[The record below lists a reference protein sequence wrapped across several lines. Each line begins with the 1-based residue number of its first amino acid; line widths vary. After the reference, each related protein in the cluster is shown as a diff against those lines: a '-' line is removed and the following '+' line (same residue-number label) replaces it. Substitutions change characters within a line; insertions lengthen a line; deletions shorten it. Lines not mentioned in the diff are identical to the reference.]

1 MDKYDLV
8 LIQVEGKDQA
18 LHGKHAAQSS
28 RAIPLRGGHGQA
40 VHGVVCMTISGEGT
54 VTDCAR
60 CGVHGY
66 LQGEIT

>member
-40 VHGVVCMTISGEGT
+40 VHGVHDYLRGGHGQAVHGVVCMAICRG
-54 VTDCAR
+54 R
-60 CGVHGY
+60 
-66 LQGEIT
+66 